1 MICLI
6 FIYSFHVILFDYY
19 PSRSI
24 FSRLPVFG
32 VIARLADQNKPKV
45 YTGGTASLGQGQA
58 LGVFWV
64 SQARA

>member
-6 FIYSFHVILFDYY
+6 FIYIFHVTLFDYY

-24 FSRLPVFG
+24 FIRLPAFG
-32 VIARLADQNKPKV
+32 VATRSADQNKLKV
-45 YTGGTASLGQGQA
+45 YTGGMASLGQGQA